1 MDFNKSSFIDSFNLS
16 GKEIYYY
23 SLPKL
28 KDFGFD
34 ISKIPF
40 SVKILLESLIRNMD
54 SENNSKEN
62 IKRLAD
68 RNPNKNNN
76 DNEIPF
82 NVARILMQ
90 DFTGVPAIVDIAA
103 MRDYIKD
110 LGLNPKKIQPEIQVD
125 LIIDHSIQVDSFNT
139 ANALEINQEKEIERN
154 RERYKFLKW
163 AGSAFQKLN
172 IYPPSFGICHQINL
186 EHLAKCVILKNEKDK
201 LVAIPD
207 TLVGTDSHTTM
218 INGLGIV
225 GFGVGGIEAESALL
239 GQSIYLNIPKVLG
252 VNLTG
257 KLNAGVTATDLAL
270 VLTRLFREKGVVNT
284 FIEFFGTGVNTL
296 SLPERATVSNMCP
309 EYGATIAL
317 FPIDEEIL
325 RYMELTGRDEEQINL
340 VKKYYTEQGIFD
352 MDYSKVKYDE
362 VMSFS
367 LEDVIPSIS
376 GPDQPKKQIPL
387 SKIKENFDNNFILS
401 TENKKNGADLDIERL
416 EWEGISA
423 RNDPKKEMTGDM
435 NNIKNSLSNGDV
447 VISAITSCTN
457 TSNPDLMIC
466 AGLLAKKAIEHGLN
480 VNTNKVKTSLAP
492 GSRVVSA
499 YLEKSGLL
507 EYLSKLGYK
516 LVGYGCTT
524 CIGNSGPLIG
534 NQSEI
539 INKNNLAVASVLSGN
554 RNYEARIHRDV
565 KANYLMSPPLV
576 VAFGIAG
583 TIRKDLNNE
592 PLAKNSDGKEIYLK
606 DIWPSQR
613 EIDEILKL
621 VDAEMFKKEYRDSN
635 SPNKYWSNIETPTG
649 DTYQWETKSTYIKK
663 PPFFNDSNSVIT
675 SIKNAAVLAVF
686 GDSLSTDHIS
696 PAGAIGL
703 DSPAGKY
710 LIENKVNPD
719 EFNTYGSR
727 RGNHELMMRGTFANN
742 RIKNSLVLE
751 RGGFT
756 THFPDG
762 TKMSIFDA
770 AMLYKK
776 ENRPIVVFGG
786 SEYGSGSSRD
796 WAAKG
801 PYLLGVKAI
810 IAKSFERIHRS
821 NLVGMGVLP
830 LQFKNNEDFDKID
843 YTKPVDID
851 IPSLSVKGIIRMH
864 YYEINTKDKKDTE
877 LIMRLDNEMEI
888 QYYKSGGI
896 LNYVLKKIIEKE
908 GK

>member
-1 MDFNKSSFIDSFNLS
+1 MDFNKSSFIDSFTLS

-34 ISKIPF
+34 VSKIPF
-40 SVKILLESLIRNMD
+40 SLKILLESLIRNIS
-54 SENNSKEN
+54 SENNSEEN
-62 IKRLAD
+62 IKRIAN
-68 RNPNKNNN
+68 RNSGKNDD
-76 DNEIPF
+76 DNGIPF

-103 MRDYIKD
+103 MRDYIND

-125 LIIDHSIQVDSFNT
+125 LIIDHSIQVDSFN
-139 ANALEINQEKEIERN
+139 APNALEINQEKEIERN
-154 RERYKFLKW
+154 EERYKFLKW
-163 AGSAFQKLN
+163 AGSAFSKLN

-186 EHLAKCVILKNEKDK
+186 EYLAKCVILKDEGDK
-201 LVAIPD
+201 LIAIPD

-239 GQSIYLNIPKVLG
+239 GQPIYLNTPKVIG
-252 VNLTG
+252 VNLLG
-257 KLNAGVTATDLAL
+257 KLNPGVTATDLAL
-270 VLTRLFREKGVVNT
+270 TLTRLFREKGVVNT

-317 FPIDEEIL
+317 FPIDEETL
-325 RYMELTGRDEEQINL
+325 KYMELTGRDEEQINL

-352 MDYSKVKYDE
+352 TDYSKVKYDE
-362 VMSFS
+362 IMSFN
-367 LEDVIPSIS
+367 LGDVIPSIS
-376 GPDQPKKQIPL
+376 GPDQPKKQVPL
-387 SKIKENFDNNFILS
+387 SNIKENFDNNFILN

-416 EWEGISA
+416 EWEGVSA
-423 RNDPKKEMTGDM
+423 RNVSKKEIIEDINSIE
-435 NNIKNSLSNGDV
+435 NNLFDGDV

-466 AGLLAKKAIEHGLN
+466 AGLLAKKAIEHGLS

-507 EYLSKLGYK
+507 KYLSKLGYN

-539 INKNNLAVASVLSGN
+539 INKNNLVVVSVLSGN
-554 RNYEARIHRDV
+554 RNYEARIHKDI

-583 TIRKDLNNE
+583 TVRKNLSIE
-592 PLAKNSDGKEIYLK
+592 PLAKNSKGEEVYLK

-613 EIDEILKL
+613 EIDESLKI
-621 VDAEMFKKEYRDSN
+621 VNAKMFEEEYKNPHSA
-635 SPNKYWSNIETPTG
+635 NKYWENIETPKG
-649 DTYQWETKSTYIKK
+649 DTYQWESKSTYIKK
-663 PPFFNDSNSVIT
+663 PPFFNDSNSAIT

-710 LIENKVNPD
+710 LIENKVNFD

-751 RGGFT
+751 RGGLT

-762 TKMSIFDA
+762 AKMSIFDA

-786 SEYGSGSSRD
+786 NEYGSGSSRD

-810 IAKSFERIHRS
+810 ITKSFERIHRS

-830 LQFKNNEDFDKID
+830 LQFKNNGDFDKID
-843 YTKPVDID
+843 YTKPIDID
-851 IPSLSVKGIIRMH
+851 IKNLSVKGIAKM
-864 YYEINTKDKKDTE
+864 YYHEINTGNKRDIE
-877 LIMRLDNEMEI
+877 LIIRLDNEMEI
-888 QYYKSGGI
+888 RYYKSGGI
-896 LNYVLKKIIEKE
+896 LNYALKKIVEKNS
-908 GK
+908 K

>member
-1 MDFNKSSFIDSFNLS
+1 M
-16 GKEIYYY
+16 
-23 SLPKL
+23 
-28 KDFGFD
+28 
-34 ISKIPF
+34 
-40 SVKILLESLIRNMD
+40 
-54 SENNSKEN
+54 
-62 IKRLAD
+62 
-68 RNPNKNNN
+68 
-76 DNEIPF
+76 
-82 NVARILMQ
+82 
-90 DFTGVPAIVDIAA
+90 
-103 MRDYIKD
+103 
-110 LGLNPKKIQPEIQVD
+110 
-125 LIIDHSIQVDSFNT
+125 
-139 ANALEINQEKEIERN
+139 
-154 RERYKFLKW
+154 
-163 AGSAFQKLN
+163 
-172 IYPPSFGICHQINL
+172 
-186 EHLAKCVILKNEKDK
+186 
-201 LVAIPD
+201 
-207 TLVGTDSHTTM
+207 
-218 INGLGIV
+218 
-225 GFGVGGIEAESALL
+225 
-239 GQSIYLNIPKVLG
+239 
-252 VNLTG
+252 
-257 KLNAGVTATDLAL
+257 
-270 VLTRLFREKGVVNT
+270 
-284 FIEFFGTGVNTL
+284 
-296 SLPERATVSNMCP
+296 
-309 EYGATIAL
+309 
-317 FPIDEEIL
+317 
-325 RYMELTGRDEEQINL
+325 
-340 VKKYYTEQGIFD
+340 
-352 MDYSKVKYDE
+352 
-362 VMSFS
+362 
-367 LEDVIPSIS
+367 
-376 GPDQPKKQIPL
+376 
-387 SKIKENFDNNFILS
+387 
-401 TENKKNGADLDIERL
+401 
-416 EWEGISA
+416 
-423 RNDPKKEMTGDM
+423 
-435 NNIKNSLSNGDV
+435 
-447 VISAITSCTN
+447 
-457 TSNPDLMIC
+457 
-466 AGLLAKKAIEHGLN
+466 
-480 VNTNKVKTSLAP
+480 
-492 GSRVVSA
+492 
-499 YLEKSGLL
+499 
-507 EYLSKLGYK
+507 SKLGYK

-583 TIRKDLNNE
+583 TIRKDLDNE

-821 NLVGMGVLP
+821 NLVGIGVLP

-864 YYEINTKDKKDTE
+864 YYEINTRDKKDTE